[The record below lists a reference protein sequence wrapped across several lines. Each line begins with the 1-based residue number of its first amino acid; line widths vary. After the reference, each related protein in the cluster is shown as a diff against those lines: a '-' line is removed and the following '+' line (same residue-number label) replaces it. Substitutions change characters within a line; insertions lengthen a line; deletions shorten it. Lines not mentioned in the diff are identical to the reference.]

1 VVSAEENYTGTLF
14 TSGFSFNIPTP
25 KIVNAFEAGDNRKAV
40 AILDFKDWAAKQV
53 PLMVKGMKILG
64 TLIESTFQEK
74 KSDAAGDLNL
84 TNLIITDR
92 YVMRC
97 FIDGS

>member
-1 VVSAEENYTGTLF
+1 LKQYTDVEGADFSCLQCSEGNAVGFQWARNYTGTLF

-53 PLMVKGMKILG
+53 PLMV
-64 TLIESTFQEK
+64 
-74 KSDAAGDLNL
+74 
-84 TNLIITDR
+84 R
-92 YVMRC
+92 V
-97 FIDGS
+97 